1 MNLIEKNLKHFLKK
15 KTKFTEALLV
25 LFLITGGITYAN
37 EQRINDL
44 EMKVNG
50 LENQLS
56 GKVDTWKVES
66 LENTMTNKAD
76 TWRVDYIEERM
87 NLLSNTYERSSGA
100 KYFHVNVT
108 DSYRPNTDADGD
120 NAIAIG
126 LRTISAGT
134 NSIAIGTDAEAGK
147 YETNEGNEIISGFG
161 EVAIGNYARATGLGS
176 TAIGEE
182 SLASGDYSTAIGNYA
197 RTEKEGGVAL
207 GEGSHVVS
215 EYSVALGAA
224 SVSVRDKGMF
234 GYDPLTD
241 KVKELSNISTYD
253 EKSYNEAKSEAERLN
268 NERKVLRDIR
278 NAKREERDKMYKEI
292 DDHYKE
298 LAEMDPND
306 PNRETINASINEK
319 REKAEKLQIEINKL
333 QEQRAELKEKRNIK
347 RGEYNNQ
354 VSTWQSTLGEVSIG
368 DKVNGY
374 TRQITGVAVGTEDTD
389 AVNVAQL
396 KALMERPVYFYSGG
410 KIENTVY
417 TSGASINNLSLKD
430 LKFDF
435 GNGLKAEIVD
445 KENEKRIFV
454 GLDKE
459 ELKKFPELKGEK
471 GEVGPQGPKGEVTI
485 GEGGT
490 NIVQGPKGDKGEP
503 GPIGPKGE
511 KGDVGPQGPKGDKG
525 DTGPQGP
532 QGEPGRVIT
541 DPIEVENILKEEI
554 AKKIERKVL
563 ENTATVDNGLAIGF
577 DNKVTGEKSTA
588 VGHGN
593 KISGNRSGIFGDPT
607 YIAADDS
614 YAIGNDNTIEA
625 GADKNFI
632 LGNNV
637 KIESGITNSVALGN
651 ESEVKESNEV
661 SVGSK
666 GNERK
671 ITNVAEGTADTDAI
685 NVKQV
690 RENYVS
696 KEELKNIN
704 AVVATNTRR
713 VEQVDRKVNKVAAL
727 STALGNLDFGKVK
740 TGNIAVGAG
749 IGHFN
754 NEQAVSVGVAYA
766 PNEDIFFTAKWSG
779 LMGDASYNSIG
790 ASASYQFNIK

>member
-25 LFLITGGITYAN
+25 LFLITGGITYSN

-44 EMKVNG
+44 EVKVDG
-50 LENQLS
+50 LESQLS
-56 GKVDTWKVES
+56 GKVD
-66 LENTMTNKAD
+66 A
-76 TWRVDYIEERM
+76 WRVDYMEERI
-87 NLLSNTYERSSGA
+87 NLLSDSSSIKFLDINTKDDYNDYGWTPSRSTA
-100 KYFHVNVT
+100 KG
-108 DSYRPNTDADGD
+108 RQ
-120 NAIAIG
+120 AIALG
-126 LRTISAGT
+126 TWTTAAGK
-134 NSIAIGTDAEAGK
+134 NSIAIGVDTEAGK
-147 YETNEGNEIISGFG
+147 IQKNEKGEILNYTGFG
-161 EVAIGNYARATGLGS
+161 EVAIGDYTRAIGVGS

-182 SLASGDYSTAIGNYA
+182 SETKGDYSTALGNYA
-197 RTEKEGGVAL
+197 RTEKEGGLAL
-207 GEGSHVVS
+207 GDESYAVSEGS
-215 EYSVALGAA
+215 VAIG
-224 SVSVRDKGMF
+224 SVSLSKREKGEF

-253 EKSYNEAKSEAERLN
+253 EASYNTAKADYERISL
-268 NERKVLRDIR
+268 ERKEKTEIR
-278 NAKREERDKMYKEI
+278 NNKREEKDKLRKEANNL
-292 DDHYKE
+292 YKE
-298 LAEMDPND
+298 LMAMDGND
-306 PNRETINASINEK
+306 PNRETVQVSLDKKYEEA
-319 REKAEKLQIEINKL
+319 NKL
-333 QEQRAELKEKRNIK
+333 QEEINEIQKERKELRAKRNEK
-347 RGEYNNQ
+347 EGEFNNQ
-354 VSTWQSTLGEVSIG
+354 VSTWQSTAGIVSVGNIER
-368 DKVNGY
+368 GY
-374 TRQITGVAVGTEDTD
+374 TRQITGVAAGSEDTD

-417 TSGASINNLSLKD
+417 TSGASINSLSLKD

-435 GNGLKAEIVD
+435 GNGLKAEIVN

-503 GPIGPKGE
+503 G
-511 KGDVGPQGPKGDKG
+511 
-525 DTGPQGP
+525 
-532 QGEPGRVIT
+532 RVIT
-541 DPIEVENILKEEI
+541 DPVEVENILREEI
-554 AKKIERKVL
+554 SKKLEQKVL
-563 ENTATVDNGLAIGF
+563 ENTATADNGLAIGF

-790 ASASYQFNIK
+790 AGASYQFNIK

>member
-1 MNLIEKNLKHFLKK
+1 MNLIEKNLKHFLKR

-25 LFLITGGITYAN
+25 LFLITGGISYAN

-76 TWRVDYIEERM
+76 TWRVDYMEERI
-87 NLLSNTYERSSGA
+87 NLLSDSSSIKFLDINTKDDYNDYGWTPSASTA
-100 KYFHVNVT
+100 KG
-108 DSYRPNTDADGD
+108 RQ
-120 NAIAIG
+120 AIA
-126 LRTISAGT
+126 LGT
-134 NSIAIGTDAEAGK
+134 WTTAVGKNSIAIGVDTEAGK
-147 YETNEGNEIISGFG
+147 IQKNEEGEIVNYTGFG
-161 EVAIGNYARATGLGS
+161 EVAIGDYTRAIGVGS

-182 SLASGDYSTAIGNYA
+182 SETKGDYSTALGNYA
-197 RTEKEGGVAL
+197 RTEKEGGLAL
-207 GEGSHVVS
+207 GDESYAVSEGS
-215 EYSVALGAA
+215 VAIG
-224 SVSVRDKGMF
+224 SVSLSKREKGEF

-253 EKSYNEAKSEAERLN
+253 EASYNTAKADYERISL
-268 NERKVLRDIR
+268 ERKEKTEIR
-278 NAKREERDKMYKEI
+278 NKKREEKDKLRKEANNL
-292 DDHYKE
+292 HKE
-298 LAEMDPND
+298 LMAMDWND
-306 PNRETINASINEK
+306 PNRETVQVNLDKKYEEA
-319 REKAEKLQIEINKL
+319 NKL
-333 QEQRAELKEKRNIK
+333 QEEINEIQKERKELRAKRNEK
-347 RGEYNNQ
+347 EGEFNNQ
-354 VSTWQSTLGEVSIG
+354 VSTWQSTAGIVSVGNIER
-368 DKVNGY
+368 GY
-374 TRQITGVAVGTEDTD
+374 TRQITGVAAGSEDTD

-417 TSGASINNLSLKD
+417 TSGASINSLSLKD

-435 GNGLKAEIVD
+435 GNGLKAEIVN

-511 KGDVGPQGPKGDKG
+511 KGDKGDVGPK
-525 DTGPQGP
+525 
-532 QGEPGRVIT
+532 GEPGRVIT
-541 DPIEVENILKEEI
+541 DPVEVENILREEI
-554 AKKIERKVL
+554 SKKLEQKVL
-563 ENTATVDNGLAIGF
+563 ENTATADNGLAIGF

>member
-25 LFLITGGITYAN
+25 LFLITGGITYSN

-44 EMKVNG
+44 EVKVDG
-50 LENQLS
+50 LESQLS
-56 GKVDTWKVES
+56 GKVD
-66 LENTMTNKAD
+66 A
-76 TWRVDYIEERM
+76 WRVDYMEERI
-87 NLLSNTYERSSGA
+87 NLLSDSSSIKFLDINTKDDYNDYGWTPSPSTA
-100 KYFHVNVT
+100 KG
-108 DSYRPNTDADGD
+108 RQ
-120 NAIAIG
+120 AIALG
-126 LRTISAGT
+126 AWTTAAGK
-134 NSIAIGTDAEAGK
+134 NSIAIGVDTEAGK
-147 YETNEGNEIISGFG
+147 IQKNEEGEIVNYTGFG
-161 EVAIGNYARATGLGS
+161 EVAIGNYTRAIGVGS

-182 SLASGDYSTAIGNYA
+182 SETKGDYSTALGNYA
-197 RTEKEGGVAL
+197 RTEKEGGLAL
-207 GEGSHVVS
+207 GDESYAVSEGS
-215 EYSVALGAA
+215 VAIG
-224 SVSVRDKGMF
+224 SVSLSKREKGEF

-253 EKSYNEAKSEAERLN
+253 EASYNTAKADYERISL
-268 NERKVLRDIR
+268 ERKEKTKIR
-278 NAKREERDKMYKEI
+278 NKKREEKDKLHKEANNL
-292 DDHYKE
+292 HKE
-298 LAEMDPND
+298 LMAMDWND
-306 PNRETINASINEK
+306 PNRETVQVSLDKKYEEA
-319 REKAEKLQIEINKL
+319 NKL
-333 QEQRAELKEKRNIK
+333 QEEINEIQKERKELRAKRNEK
-347 RGEYNNQ
+347 EGEFNNQ
-354 VSTWQSTLGEVSIG
+354 VSTWQSTAGIVSVGNIER
-368 DKVNGY
+368 GY
-374 TRQITGVAVGTEDTD
+374 TRQITGVAAGSEDTD

-471 GEVGPQGPKGEVTI
+471 GEVGPQGPKG
-485 GEGGT
+485 
-490 NIVQGPKGDKGEP
+490 DKGEP

-511 KGDVGPQGPKGDKG
+511 KGDKGDVRPK
-525 DTGPQGP
+525 
-532 QGEPGRVIT
+532 GEPGKVIT
-541 DPIEVENILKEEI
+541 DPVEVENILREEI
-554 AKKIERKVL
+554 SKKLEQKVL
-563 ENTATVDNGLAIGF
+563 ENTATADNGLAIGF

>member
-44 EMKVNG
+44 EVKVDG
-50 LENQLS
+50 LESQLS
-56 GKVDTWKVES
+56 RKVDTG
-66 LENTMTNKAD
+66 
-76 TWRVDYIEERM
+76 RVDYMEERI
-87 NLLSNTYERSSGA
+87 NLLSDSSSTKFLDINTKDDYNDYGWTPSPSTA
-100 KYFHVNVT
+100 KG
-108 DSYRPNTDADGD
+108 RQ
-120 NAIAIG
+120 AIALG
-126 LRTISAGT
+126 TWTTAAGK
-134 NSIAIGTDAEAGK
+134 NSIAIGVDTEAGK
-147 YETNEGNEIISGFG
+147 IQKNEKGEIVNYTGFG
-161 EVAIGNYARATGLGS
+161 EVAIGNYTRAIGVGS

-182 SLASGDYSTAIGNYA
+182 SETKGDYSTALGNYA
-197 RTEKEGGVAL
+197 RTEKEGGLAL
-207 GEGSHVVS
+207 GDESYAVSEGS
-215 EYSVALGAA
+215 VAIG
-224 SVSVRDKGMF
+224 SVSLSKREKGEF

-253 EKSYNEAKSEAERLN
+253 EASYNTAKADYERISL
-268 NERKVLRDIR
+268 ERKEKTEIR
-278 NAKREERDKMYKEI
+278 NKKREEKDKLHKEANNL
-292 DDHYKE
+292 HKE
-298 LAEMDPND
+298 LMAMDWND
-306 PNRETINASINEK
+306 PNRETVQVSLDKKYEEA
-319 REKAEKLQIEINKL
+319 NKL
-333 QEQRAELKEKRNIK
+333 QEEINEIQKERKELRAKRNEK
-347 RGEYNNQ
+347 EGEFNNQ
-354 VSTWQSTLGEVSIG
+354 VSTWQSTAGIVSVGNIER
-368 DKVNGY
+368 GY
-374 TRQITGVAVGTEDTD
+374 TRQITGVAAGSEDTD

-417 TSGASINNLSLKD
+417 TSGASINSLSLKD

-435 GNGLKAEIVD
+435 GNGLKAEIVN

-471 GEVGPQGPKGEVTI
+471 GEVGPQGPKREVTI

-511 KGDVGPQGPKGDKG
+511 KGDKGDVGPK
-525 DTGPQGP
+525 
-532 QGEPGRVIT
+532 GEPGRVIT
-541 DPIEVENILKEEI
+541 DPVEVENILREEI
-554 AKKIERKVL
+554 SKKLEQKVL
-563 ENTATVDNGLAIGF
+563 ENTATADNGLAIGF

-632 LGNNV
+632 LGNNI